1 MSFRTFKY
9 NKANLV
15 FFFFLLTLVAV
26 YSIHLSTFTLFEGFS
41 TFSNDAGAYMLLAR
55 KWSPFYDPGIA
66 VLNSWPAI
74 AFPPGFPWV
83 LALSGTSKT
92 LYTAHF
98 LVSICMLASIILFGY
113 LARRELGALQ
123 GGLLVLAM
131 CLLPGVIISSM
142 GILSE
147 NLYLLSSLS
156 ALLLYSKIKA
166 NDHALAGWTLVL
178 LILLTLTILT
188 RTIGV
193 ALALAV
199 AIAPFFDQD
208 LQKGQKMAFLVAGV
222 SSLVLWRL
230 WGMADL
236 QSESST
242 YFAIFAVATNSLND
256 LPSIVSAFGTV
267 IQTNLLQFITS
278 FNHYLSLTSSDIW
291 FFLFS
296 FALLLLCLIS
306 LGLRLSQFK
315 ADAIYLVL
323 YLAVLAIWP
332 YTDQMTRFLHPI
344 IFLLI
349 LQPAMYFNNLAKNK
363 HKTFYRKTTLVVTG
377 VLIINSLFAQESIV
391 RRRNEASAN
400 NPIIVNS
407 FDEAR
412 ASNPIIA
419 NSFHYYDESSREKG
433 EMLAA
438 YHAGLMMA
446 MADSATHIPPDN
458 IVAATKHENYVILA
472 DREAMALSELVSL
485 TQRLCN
491 LKLRDV
497 DVVFLSQLATP
508 RSKKSLAVLE
518 NYRSISSDVWSLDDQ
533 GDQVLAHVMFVDK
546 TKLDSKL
553 ETQECLTYQ
562 FYP

>member
-15 FFFFLLTLVAV
+15 FFFFLLTLVTV
-26 YSIHLSTFTLFEGFS
+26 YSMHLSTFTLFEGFS

-66 VLNSWPAI
+66 VLNSWPVTAY
-74 AFPPGFPWV
+74 PPGFPWV

-98 LVSICMLASIILFGY
+98 LVSICMLASIVLFGY
-113 LARRELGALQ
+113 LARRELGALL

-131 CLLPGVIISSM
+131 CLLPGVIIFSM

-178 LILLTLTILT
+178 LILITLTILT

-208 LQKGQKMAFLVAGV
+208 LQKRQKMAFLGAGV

-230 WGMADL
+230 WGL
-236 QSESST
+236 VEPQSNGLT
-242 YFAIFAVATNSLND
+242 YFDFLAMSTRSLDD
-256 LPSIVSAFGTV
+256 LPSTVTAFWTV
-267 IQTNLLQFITS
+267 IQTNLLQIITS
-278 FNHYLSLTSSDIW
+278 FNHYLSLTNSSVW

-296 FALLLLCLIS
+296 FALLLLCLIA

-332 YTDQMTRFLHPI
+332 YPKEMTRFLHPI
-344 IFLLI
+344 MFLLI
-349 LQPAMYFNNLAKNK
+349 LQPAVYFNKA
-363 HKTFYRKTTLVVTG
+363 
-377 VLIINSLFAQESIV
+377 
-391 RRRNEASAN
+391 
-400 NPIIVNS
+400 P
-407 FDEAR
+407 
-412 ASNPIIA
+412 
-419 NSFHYYDESSREKG
+419 
-433 EMLAA
+433 
-438 YHAGLMMA
+438 
-446 MADSATHIPPDN
+446 
-458 IVAATKHENYVILA
+458 
-472 DREAMALSELVSL
+472 
-485 TQRLCN
+485 
-491 LKLRDV
+491 
-497 DVVFLSQLATP
+497 
-508 RSKKSLAVLE
+508 
-518 NYRSISSDVWSLDDQ
+518 
-533 GDQVLAHVMFVDK
+533 
-546 TKLDSKL
+546 
-553 ETQECLTYQ
+553 
-562 FYP
+562 